1 MRRLLLTLAVTVCAG
16 VAVVVLGVAASAD
29 AAAKVRTCGKVI
41 ASGGGPPSAMPRLT
55 VTVQGGSVS
64 CKTADTIIHDFQSL
78 ITAHAHLSGYAC
90 KQVNTAGDERCVKG
104 KTVIKGTYP
113 G

>member
-1 MRRLLLTLAVTVCAG
+1 
-16 VAVVVLGVAASAD
+16 
-29 AAAKVRTCGKVI
+29 
-41 ASGGGPPSAMPRLT
+41 MPRLT

-64 CKTADTIIHDFQSL
+64 CTTADQIIHGFQSL
-78 ITAHAHLSGYAC
+78 ITAHAHEDGYAC